1 MLFCIKL
8 QYIRTV
14 DEVQVHL
21 DAHKTWLAKYAGIGS
36 ILFAGPLHGEKGGFV
51 LAYADQRAEIE
62 KMIAQDPFHV
72 HGLATFDIQCCEPT
86 IRATGF
92 PAQWAAGAVRA

>member
-36 ILFAGPLHGEKGGFV
+36 ILFAGPLHGEKGGWPM
-51 LAYADQRAEIE
+51 LTSGR
-62 KMIAQDPFHV
+62 KSKK
-72 HGLATFDIQCCEPT
+72 
-86 IRATGF
+86 
-92 PAQWAAGAVRA
+92 